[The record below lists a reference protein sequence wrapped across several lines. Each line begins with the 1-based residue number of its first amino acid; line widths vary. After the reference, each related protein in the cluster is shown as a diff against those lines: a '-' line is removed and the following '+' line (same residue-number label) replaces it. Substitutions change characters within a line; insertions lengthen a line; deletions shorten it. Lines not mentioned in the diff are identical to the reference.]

1 MSSIEIKNM
10 INRLEAEKKLSTDI
24 GVKSNIE
31 NQIEKL
37 KTLQMKKIR
46 AATGGLMKM
55 SIGGQA
61 ALDEKYD
68 RRRDYQAYAEGDMV
82 EDESLMSPAG
92 MNERDIGVAEA
103 NMERKQKKRKKK
115 DYLSR

>member
-1 MSSIEIKNM
+1 
-10 INRLEAEKKLSTDI
+10 
-24 GVKSNIE
+24 
-31 NQIEKL
+31 
-37 KTLQMKKIR
+37 
-46 AATGGLMKM
+46 M

-92 MNERDIGVAEA
+92 MNEAAMGTAEA
-103 NMERKQKKRKKK
+103 NMEMMAEE
-115 DYLSR
+115 DAEFGDMDSVVDTSALSEEEEKVCR